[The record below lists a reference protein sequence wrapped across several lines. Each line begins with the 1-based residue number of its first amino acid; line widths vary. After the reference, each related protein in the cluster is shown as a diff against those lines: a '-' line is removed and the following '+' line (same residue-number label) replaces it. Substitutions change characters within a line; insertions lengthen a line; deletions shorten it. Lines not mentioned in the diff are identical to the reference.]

1 MVALDKIIRLA
12 SDGQFDSSGPG
23 IYDKPIDLQ
32 KVKILGEGTKHDT
45 CASTASK
52 RKVGEFAGRIGDVMS
67 SGICHA
73 FAPDGRCV
81 SLFKTLYTNGC
92 QHNCSY
98 CPNSTMGSGSNV
110 VSYTPDELA
119 RITLQLYRANTVE
132 GLFLSSGVA
141 GDETKMMEQMIEAI
155 DILRNK
161 HHFMGYIH
169 LKILPGTS
177 REHIKQAMEMVDRV
191 SLNIECP
198 SKSHMQE
205 LSTTKDYEVDILRR
219 QKYIRDLVSG
229 DRLPAGQ
236 TTQFVVGAA
245 GESDREIFTR
255 MLYEYNVLHVKR
267 QYFSRFIAVDGTPM
281 QNKETQPRWRE
292 NRLYQV
298 DWLHRVYNFDRKEMN
313 LAFSDDGFLG
323 NKDPKRTIAINTLD
337 SPVDPNTASY
347 EELLRV
353 PGIGPKSAFRILNLR
368 NSEKLTRQV
377 QLQRLGVRVKHART
391 FITLNGWQ
399 DTTMQR
405 WTQ

>member
-12 SDGQFDSSGPG
+12 NEGQFDSSGPG
-23 IYDKPIDLQ
+23 IYEGPIDLG

-52 RKVGEFAGRIGDVMS
+52 RKVGEFDGRIGDVMR

-81 SLFKTLYTNGC
+81 SLFKTLYTNAC
-92 QHNCSY
+92 QHNCAY
-98 CPNSTMGSGSNV
+98 CPNSTACSGSKI
-110 VSYTPDELA
+110 VSYTPEELA

-155 DILRNK
+155 DMLRNK
-161 HHFMGYIH
+161 YHFMGYIH

-177 REHIKQAMEMVDRV
+177 REHIKQAMELVDRV
-191 SLNIECP
+191 SLNVECP
-198 SKSHMQE
+198 SKSHLQE

-229 DRLPAGQ
+229 ERLPAGQ

-245 GESDREIFTR
+245 GETDREIFTR
-255 MLYEYNVLHVKR
+255 MLYEYNVLDVKR
-267 QYFSRFIAVDGTPM
+267 QYFSRFIAVDGTPLAR
-281 QNKETQPRWRE
+281 QATQPRWRE

-298 DWLHRVYNFDRKEMN
+298 DWLHRVYGYRRKEMEH
-313 LAFSDDGFLG
+313 AFGESGLLG
-323 NKDPKRTIAINTLD
+323 NRDPKWTIAVNTID
-337 SPVDPNTASY
+337 GPIDPNDASE
-347 EELLRV
+347 EELLRI
-353 PGIGPKSAFRILNLR
+353 PGIGPKSANRIVNLR
-368 NSEKLTRQV
+368 NTRKITRNAE
-377 QLQRLGVRVKHART
+377 LKALGVRVGHART
-391 FITLNGWQ
+391 FLSLNGWH
-399 DTTMQR
+399 DSTLKE
-405 WTQ
+405 WVG

>member
-12 SDGQFDSSGPG
+12 SDGQFDSAGPS
-23 IYDKPIDLQ
+23 IYDKPIDLN

-45 CASTASK
+45 CAST
-52 RKVGEFAGRIGDVMS
+52 RKVGAVEGRIGDVMR

-110 VSYTPDELA
+110 VSYTPDELV

-155 DILRNK
+155 DLLRNK

-191 SLNIECP
+191 SLNVECP
-198 SKSHMQE
+198 SKSHMSE
-205 LSTTKDYEVDILRR
+205 LSSTKDYEVDILRR
-219 QKYIRDLVSG
+219 QKYIRDLVG
-229 DRLPAGQ
+229 KDMLPAGQ

-245 GESDREIFTR
+245 GETDREIFTR
-255 MLYEYNVLHVKR
+255 MLYEYNIMGMKR
-267 QYFSRFIAVDGTPM
+267 QYFSGFISVPGTPM
-281 QNKETQPRWRE
+281 EKEKTQPRWRE

-298 DWLHRVYNFDRKEMN
+298 DWLHRIYGFHRKEMEH
-313 LAFSDDGFLG
+313 AFDEIGVLP
-323 NKDPKRTIAINTLD
+323 NRDPKWTIAANTMD
-337 SPVDPNTASY
+337 KPIDPNTADHD
-347 EELLRV
+347 ELLRV
-353 PGIGPKSAFRILNLR
+353 PGIGPKSAYRIVNLR
-368 NSEKLTRQV
+368 NTQKITRKA
-377 QLQRLGVRVKHART
+377 QLKALGVRVGHART
-391 FITLNGWQ
+391 FLKINGWH
-399 DTTMQR
+399 DATLKEWM
-405 WTQ
+405 